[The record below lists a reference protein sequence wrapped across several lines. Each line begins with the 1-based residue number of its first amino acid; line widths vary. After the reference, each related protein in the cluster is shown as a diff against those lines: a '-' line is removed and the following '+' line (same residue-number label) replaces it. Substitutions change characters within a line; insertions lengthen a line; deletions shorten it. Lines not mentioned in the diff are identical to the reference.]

1 MRPREPHVLPYMHM
15 HRTSILLD
23 PGLLAELQRLARRE
37 GRPTSEVIRDALD
50 AYVVERRDAERSLPG
65 FVGIARG
72 QEGGDVAERSAEILA
87 AEPAE
92 PEVDQPGT
100 ST

>member
-1 MRPREPHVLPYMHM
+1 M

-37 GRPTSEVIRDALD
+37 GRPTSEVIREALD
-50 AYVVERRDAERSLPG
+50 AYVVARRDAERPLPG

-72 QEGGDVAERSAEILA
+72 PEEGDVAQRSE
-87 AEPAE
+87 EPARDE
-92 PEVDQPGT
+92 PGPPA
-100 ST
+100 

>member
-1 MRPREPHVLPYMHM
+1 M

-50 AYVVERRDAERSLPG
+50 AYVAGRRDTERALPG

-72 QEGGDVAERSAEILA
+72 SGGGDIAERAEEILA
-87 AEPAE
+87 TELPAR
-92 PEVDQPGT
+92 PEGDQPET
-100 ST
+100 AT